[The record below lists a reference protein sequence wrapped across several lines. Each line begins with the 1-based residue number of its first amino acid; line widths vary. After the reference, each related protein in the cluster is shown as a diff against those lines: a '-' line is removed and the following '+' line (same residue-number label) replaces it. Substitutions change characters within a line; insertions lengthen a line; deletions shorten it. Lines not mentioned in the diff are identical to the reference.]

1 MGRFLCTCNTR
12 SMAESITTPARREGA
27 SEEVCAQ
34 AAPLE
39 QYLR

>member
-12 SMAESITTPARREGA
+12 SMAESVTTPARGEGA

-34 AAPLE
+34 APPLQ